1 MSFFRDHFQQGVL
14 KNMKGAGEPDWDYE
28 DALGDGMMDLSR
40 LDIWGSKSGKEH
52 LEFEIAHRLHSV
64 MVARQS

>member
-1 MSFFRDHFQQGVL
+1 
-14 KNMKGAGEPDWDYE
+14 MKGAGEPDWDYE